1 MTEPDSDPGSEDRP
15 EPSPG
20 TTERGSRYPTAAG
33 GGGMT
38 RRRYVGLLAVGPLVG
53 RTTPGVIGDI
63 ESTDPLGYGE
73 GGYNEGAYPVSGS
86 DPVDRA
92 DKDDDGEISDEE
104 LQDAIREWAAGTYTD
119 SELGTIVRAW
129 ARG

>member
-1 MTEPDSDPGSEDRP
+1 
-15 EPSPG
+15 
-20 TTERGSRYPTAAG
+20 
-33 GGGMT
+33 MT

-53 RTTPGVIGDI
+53 RTTPGVVGDL